1 MTRVQPEGPA
11 SKVLQPGDKII
22 QVFCCL
28 YKIPELFCDLVIL
41 STLTKNPTCLLSQA
55 NGYSFVNIDHGNA
68 VSLLKTFP
76 NTVDLIIIRD
86 MQA

>member
-22 QVFCCL
+22 QVHFHFSDSFCVLSPCSTI
-28 YKIPELFCDLVIL
+28 KLVF
-41 STLTKNPTCLLSQA
+41 LSQA
-55 NGYSFVNIDHGNA
+55 NGYSFVNIDHSYA

-76 NTVDLIIIRD
+76 NTVDLKIIRD
-86 MQA
+86 VQP